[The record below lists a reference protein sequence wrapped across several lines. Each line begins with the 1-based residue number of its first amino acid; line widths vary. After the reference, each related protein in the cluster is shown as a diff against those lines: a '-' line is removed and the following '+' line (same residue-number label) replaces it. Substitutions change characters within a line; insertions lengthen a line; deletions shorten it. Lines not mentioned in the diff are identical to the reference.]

1 MKTIYKVLLALG
13 ALLSVI
19 AFGLFLLVRGALGVA
34 DHGLDVAANSVDKL
48 TAAAAKQTTN
58 TAQAAKAEMKD
69 TPEPVDTV
77 KGGQSAPPAPDGK
90 PAEIVK
96 PAILPGEG
104 SKPGEVNTQ
113 TATAKVPAV
122 KKTDNAVEDDL
133 ADVGQLF
140 KMLLS
145 EGDDSGDGGDAVPAL
160 PGAADKSS
168 DSEGDS
174 IAGLVPGG
182 DSPTLRGVMAGK
194 YKGKEGKII
203 DDALE
208 DPKAWRLLFFLGGG
222 M

>member
-1 MKTIYKVLLALG
+1 MKTIYKVMLALG

-34 DHGLDVAANSVDKL
+34 DHAVDVAANGVDKL
-48 TAAAAKQTTN
+48 TAVAAKQTAN
-58 TAQAAKAEMKD
+58 VAQAAKAEIKD
-69 TPEPVDTV
+69 APEPADTA
-77 KGGQSAPPAPDGK
+77 KGNEPVPPAPNGK
-90 PAEIVK
+90 PADNGT
-96 PAILPGEG
+96 PAAPPPVVG
-104 SKPGEVNTQ
+104 KPGEVNTQ
-113 TATAKVPAV
+113 TAAAKPAA
-122 KKTDNAVEDDL
+122 KKSDNAVGDDL

-145 EGDDSGDGGDAVPAL
+145 EGDGSDGGDAAL
-160 PGAADKSS
+160 PGAADKGAGG
-168 DSEGDS
+168 DGDS